1 MDQSEARALLATH
14 LASYRRQSY
23 GELVALIGNPR
34 VAEIAG
40 PSGVPYQ
47 IEVEVRWD
55 SPSERTDVRVL
66 GGIDDGRFSGALSP
80 VSDSFIRSPG

>member
-23 GELVALIGNPR
+23 GELVALIGNPQ

-47 IEVEVRWD
+47 I
-55 SPSERTDVRVL
+55 
-66 GGIDDGRFSGALSP
+66 
-80 VSDSFIRSPG
+80 